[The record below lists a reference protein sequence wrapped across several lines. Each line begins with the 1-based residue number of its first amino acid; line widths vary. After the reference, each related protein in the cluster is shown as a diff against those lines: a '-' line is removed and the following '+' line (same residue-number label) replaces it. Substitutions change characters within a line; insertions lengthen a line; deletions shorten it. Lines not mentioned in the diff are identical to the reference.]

1 MMIKHMSGYPTNI
14 NIINSPLSCIGF
26 IILTS
31 ILVNGIIGLIISLH
45 INIDYYKTY
54 ISIQFLLLNTYY
66 SYYIINVHSYITS
79 IIFIYIYLH
88 IIRSIYYIFYYYN
101 NLVWFNGIYI
111 YIILMAIC
119 FCGYIIPCGE
129 LSIWGLIVISTMI
142 DILSIIRLVLG
153 SIKCK
158 EINNNWSIKR
168 FYIYHIVCYL
178 IIICLI
184 VIHCLYLHCIGSNNM
199 LGMNINNYVY
209 LYPIIILLDVLGINY
224 VILFINC
231 LVISCLGFTSN
242 YNNIEVIELLSAPLH
257 ICPEWYFLNLYLI
270 LKVSPNKI
278 NGWLGIIYFVFIF
291 ISVLTYSSYVSNIL
305 LVCYINVYSSIL
317 INIIIVFNIY
327 IMYCGI
333 LLINYI
339 IIVYCRLYILIFM
352 LLVILL

>member
-1 MMIKHMSGYPTNI
+1 MSGYPINI
-14 NIINSPLSCIGF
+14 NINKPLSCIGF

-31 ILVNGIIGLIISLH
+31 ILINGIIGLIISLH

-54 ISIQFLLLNTYY
+54 ISIQFLLLNNYY

-79 IIFIYIYLH
+79 IIFISIYLH
-88 IIRSIYYIFYYYN
+88 IIRSIYYHYYYYN
-101 NLVWFNGIYI
+101 YLVWFNGLYI
-111 YIILMAIC
+111 LILMYAVC

-142 DILSIIRLVLG
+142 DILNILRIVLG
-153 SIKCK
+153 TIKCK
-158 EINNNWSIKR
+158 EINNNWTIKR

-184 VIHCLYLHCIGSNNM
+184 VIHVLYLHAIGSNNI
-199 LGMNINNYVY
+199 LGINVNNYVY
-209 LYPIIILLDVLGINY
+209 LYPIVILLDVLSYNII
-224 VILFINC
+224 ILFINC
-231 LVISCLGFTSN
+231 LVISCLSFTSN

-278 NGWLGIIYFVFIF
+278 NGWLGIIYFILIL
-291 ISVLTYSSYVSNIL
+291 ISMLTYSSYVSNIL
-305 LVCYINVYSSIL
+305 LVCYIYIYSNVL
-317 INIIIVFNIY
+317 ICFIICLY
-327 IMYCGI
+327 MYTMYCGI

-339 IIVYCRLYILIFM
+339 MIIYCRLLIFLLLFIFLM
-352 LLVILL
+352 L